1 MRLIQSSIA
10 RISMLSLY
18 YMGVFCQWLFGESM
32 DGGGDDFGEERFV
45 VDVFDIVH
53 RLGVFIGNSFV

>member
-1 MRLIQSSIA
+1 
-10 RISMLSLY
+10 
-18 YMGVFCQWLFGESM
+18 MGVFRQCLFGERLY
-32 DGGGDDFGEERFV
+32 GGGNYFGEERFV